1 MTMSLEE
8 QLCQHLA
15 ACRFEDLPADAV
27 KAAKA
32 SILDTMGVMLAST
45 TNSEDCVRMV
55 ELALDLGGRAESS
68 IVGFGDR
75 IPSPMAALINGALC
89 HPLDYDDTHE
99 GAKSHPTAQTLPA
112 ALAVAQRVGNVSG
125 KDFIT
130 AVASGADFALRVALA
145 VDAGPTEHGW
155 LGSAVYGPFGAA
167 AAAGKILRL
176 SAGQMSD
183 AIGMAYAQTG
193 GTREMAEG
201 SSLRG
206 VRDGFSGKVGV
217 MSALLA
223 DKGLTGPG
231 RFLEGRAGVYNLY
244 FRGKYTRERL
254 TQDLGKVYEGAN
266 VSFKLWPSCRLTHT
280 YIEAV
285 ITLMQ
290 EHSLGWEDVEQLE
303 VIVSKWGRELCE
315 PADRRLNPPTSV
327 AAGDSMPF
335 TLAVAMV
342 HQNVKIEHFAQSAL
356 GDSRVLESA
365 RKVKHIF
372 DEKLD
377 PKDMTPADITMTIR
391 DGRTLKKR
399 VTHAYGSP
407 QNPLKQGGLEEKFL
421 DCATHSVKPI
431 TKARAEQL
439 VDDMLNLE
447 KLDSIEGI
455 IP

>member
-1 MTMSLEE
+1 MTLEE
-8 QLCQHLA
+8 QLCRHLA
-15 ACRFEDLPADAV
+15 ACRYEDLPTEAV
-27 KAAKA
+27 QAAKA

-45 TNSEDCVRMV
+45 TNSDDCVRMV
-55 ELALDLGGRAESS
+55 ELARDLGGKPESTV
-68 IVGFGDR
+68 VGFGDR
-75 IPSPMAALINGALC
+75 LPSPMAALINGALC

-112 ALAVAQRVGNVSG
+112 ALAVAQRVGKVSG

-130 AVASGADFALRVALA
+130 AVAAGADFALRVALA

-167 AAAGKILRL
+167 AAAGKILGL
-176 SAGQMSD
+176 SADGLQN

-217 MSALLA
+217 LSALLA
-223 DKGLTGPG
+223 HQGLTGPG

-254 TQDLGKVYEGAN
+254 TQDLGKVFEGAN

-285 ITLMQ
+285 ITLMR
-290 EHSLGWEDVEQLE
+290 EHKLGWEDVEQLDA
-303 VIVSKWGRELCE
+303 IVSKWGKELSE
-315 PADRRLNPPTSV
+315 PPERRLTPPTSV
-327 AAGDSMPF
+327 AAGDSLPF

-342 HQNVKIEHFAQSAL
+342 HGNVKIEHYAL
-356 GDSRVLESA
+356 AALKDERVLAAA
-365 RKVKHIF
+365 RRVKHVF

-377 PKDMTPADITMTIR
+377 PKDMTPADITIRTR

-399 VTHAYGSP
+399 VPHAYGSP
-407 QNPLKQGGLEEKFL
+407 QNPLKKGGLEEKFL

-431 TKARAEQL
+431 GKDRAAQL
-439 VDDMLNLE
+439 IESMLGLE
-447 KLDSIEGI
+447 KLESIEAI